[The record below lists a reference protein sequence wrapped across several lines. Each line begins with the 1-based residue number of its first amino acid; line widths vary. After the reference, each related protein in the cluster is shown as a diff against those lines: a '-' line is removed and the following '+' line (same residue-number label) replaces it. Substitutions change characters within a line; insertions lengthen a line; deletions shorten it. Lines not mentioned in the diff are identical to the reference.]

1 MIFGI
6 ASYHRPQCKTYRF
19 LRKIGISNSD
29 ILIGLNDEDDYELYK
44 RNYPESNIVV
54 RKGFSAAFNRNT
66 LLQEINA
73 PCVLLDDDISG
84 IQILR
89 EKKKGKNPYFTNAT
103 VEELKGCIEK
113 CFEESRKNNA
123 KIFGASP
130 NNRGSD
136 ADKRLQRWGG
146 FTPDVMIQGTI
157 TGIVDKNVRYNELF
171 RMVEDYELSCRVIQE
186 NFHTLRCNYLSA
198 EKPTNGTNE
207 GGLHDL
213 YERGEQ
219 PYWIDKLCSKYADIV
234 RPNKNKTGVYTNI

>member
-1 MIFGI
+1 MLGRIVKEKMIFGI

-19 LRKIGISNSD
+19 LIKIGISNSD

-103 VEELKGCIEK
+103 VEELKGCIEN

-136 ADKRLQRWGG
+136 ADMRLQRWGALLL
-146 FTPDVMIQGTI
+146 M
-157 TGIVDKNVRYNELF
+157 
-171 RMVEDYELSCRVIQE
+171 
-186 NFHTLRCNYLSA
+186 
-198 EKPTNGTNE
+198 
-207 GGLHDL
+207 
-213 YERGEQ
+213 
-219 PYWIDKLCSKYADIV
+219 
-234 RPNKNKTGVYTNI
+234 

>member
-6 ASYHRPQCKTYRF
+6 ASYHRPQCRTYKF
-19 LRKIGISNSD
+19 LRKIGVKNED
-29 ILIGLNDEDDYELYK
+29 IIIGLNDENDYEGYK
-44 RNYPESNIVV
+44 RNYPECNIVV

-66 LLQEINA
+66 LLNEIDE

-89 EKKKGKNPYFTNAT
+89 EKKSGKNSYFSNAT
-103 VEELKGCIEK
+103 AEELRICFEK

-123 KIFGASP
+123 KIFGAAP
-130 NNRGSD
+130 TGRGSI
-136 ADKRLQRWGG
+136 ADSRMRRWGG

-171 RMVEDYELSCRVIQE
+171 KMVEDYELSCRVILE
-186 NFHTLRCNYLSA
+186 NSHTLRCNYLTA
-198 EKPTNGTNE
+198 AKPTNGTND

-213 YERGEQ
+213 YARGEQ
-219 PYWIDKLCSKYADIV
+219 PYWIEKLCSEYGGIV
-234 RPNKNKTGVYTNI
+234 KANKNKTGVYMKI